1 RTAMQ
6 VTAENVALLSATVKS
21 IYADAYKAQ
30 AGVAAVIATWLPST
44 QQSES
49 YAWIGE
55 IPSMR
60 PFLDERTIQALK
72 DYAYTITN
80 RKYEATIGVTRDM
93 LEDDQTGQIALKI
106 RSLAEAGMEH
116 YEQLLFELIRA
127 GETALCFDGQPF
139 YSAAHAIGAGAG
151 SNLTSLPLSAA
162 NLQTVL
168 SLMMKRT
175 LPGGEPMNI
184 KPTHLVVPTDLQ
196 WTAKEILNSGYYPDT
211 ITGGQKLAANT
222 LQGAL
227 ELVIS
232 PRLATGAEWHVLD
245 ASHSVK
251 PFIIQ
256 QRVMPELQAL
266 DSTDGNSES
275 AFLRD
280 EFYYG
285 VRSRDAA
292 GFGLWQY
299 AYKSTGLLCRKT
311 L

>member
-1 RTAMQ
+1 MQ

-30 AGVAAVIATWLPST
+30 TGIAAIIATWLPST

-60 PFLDERTIQALK
+60 RFLDERTIQALK

-116 YEQLLFELIRA
+116 YEQLLFELINA
-127 GETALCFDGQPF
+127 GQTTACFDGQYF
-139 YSAAHAIGAGAG
+139 YDTDHPIGAGVG
-151 SNLTSLPLSAA
+151 SNVAGLPLTSA
-162 NLQTVL
+162 NLQSVL
-168 SLMMKRT
+168 TAMQKRT
-175 LPGGEPMNI
+175 MPNGEYMSI
-184 KPTHLVVPTDLQ
+184 KPTHLLVPTALQ
-196 WTAKEILNSGYYPDT
+196 WTAKEILNSGYYPDAV
-211 ITGGQKLAANT
+211 GAGQKLAVNT

-232 PRLATGAEWHVLD
+232 PRLTTATEWHVLD

-256 QRVMPELQAL
+256 QRVMPELEAL
-266 DSTDGNSES
+266 DGSNGSSDS

-280 EFYYG
+280 EYLYG

-299 AYKSTGLLCRKT
+299 AYKSTGVEE
-311 L
+311 

>member
-1 RTAMQ
+1 MQ

-21 IYADAYKAQ
+21 IYSDAYKAQ
-30 AGVAAVIATWLPST
+30 TGIAALLATWLPST
-44 QQSES
+44 QQAET

-72 DYAYTITN
+72 DYAYTIRN

-93 LEDDQTGQIALKI
+93 LEDDQTGQIALRV

-127 GETALCFDGQPF
+127 GQTALCFDGKPF
-139 YSAAHAIGAGAG
+139 YATDHPVGAGVG
-151 SNLTSLPLSAA
+151 SNLTSLPLTST
-162 NLQTVL
+162 NLQIIL
-168 SLMMKRT
+168 SAMMKRS
-175 LPGGEPMNI
+175 LPSGEIMAV
-184 KPTHLVVPTDLQ
+184 KPSHLLVPTELQ
-196 WTAKEILNSGYYPDT
+196 WTAKEILNSGYYPDA
-211 ITGGQKLAANT
+211 IGSGQKLATNT

-232 PRLATGAEWHVLD
+232 PRLGSSTEWHVLD
-245 ASHSVK
+245 ASHAVK

-266 DSTDGNSES
+266 DGTEGSSES
-275 AFLRD
+275 AFMRD
-280 EFYYG
+280 EFLYG

-299 AYKSTGLLCRKT
+299 GFKSSGVEE
-311 L
+311 